1 MRIGKLAEKAGVGV
15 ETVRFYE
22 RRGLIDQPLKPQSYG
37 FRSYPKELVQRIRFI
52 RHAQTLGFTLTE
64 IEELLA
70 LRTDPA
76 TDCSDVRD
84 RATAKTSR
92 PVSSWAPNFERQW
105 RTRCDPGGTAAARA
119 AAEKRE
125 TRSLM
130 PLWRWMCCALQSL
143 TSPSSRKS
151 KCVPAVAVVTA
162 STSSPSKKNVPSD

>member
-76 TDCSDVRD
+76 PDCSDVRD
-84 RATAKTSR
+84 RATAK
-92 PVSSWAPNFERQW
+92 
-105 RTRCDPGGTAAARA
+105 RA
-119 AAEKRE
+119 EVAEKIA
-125 TRSLM
+125 
-130 PLWRWMCCALQSL
+130 ALKEIQGALDRLIRACPGKGATQACSIL
-143 TSPSSRKS
+143 QELDAPTSKECGIRNS
-151 KCVPAVAVVTA
+151 A
-162 STSSPSKKNVPSD
+162 KKEK